1 MSGLLFS
8 SSLNKDSGPRCRGGA
23 PFSAEG
29 LPWSPAPVPVGT
41 GRTGLRRFSPLSRP
55 EPCQV
60 RALGCTLPR
69 NAWRMEAARDAGARS
84 GCQALTPEPHA
95 PVHLRER
102 WPSGLRKPPPTAP
115 RSHALGPEPDGCR
128 NRVAAVSA
136 LGQPHLCRPALGSP
150 TARSEPGKPTRRA
163 PGGRPLPAA
172 AGRPEARGQK
182 DSRFQ
187 EDLTL
192 YLRAYSP
199 SLWSC

>member
-1 MSGLLFS
+1 MNLARFPSG
-8 SSLNKDSGPRCRGGA
+8 RGA
-23 PFSAEG
+23 
-29 LPWSPAPVPVGT
+29 
-41 GRTGLRRFSPLSRP
+41 RLRRFSPLPRP
-55 EPCQV
+55 EPCHV

-69 NAWRMEAARDAGARS
+69 NAWRVEAARDAGALS

-102 WPSGLRKPPPTAP
+102 RPSGLRKPPPTAP
-115 RSHALGPEPDGCR
+115 RSRALGPEPDGCR

-163 PGGRPLPAA
+163 PGGRPLPAP

-182 DSRFQ
+182 SSRFQ

-192 YLRAYSP
+192 YLHAYPP
-199 SLWSC
+199 SLWPC